1 MPADTI
7 LLNAK
12 ILTMDPARPR
22 AGAIAISGAHI
33 AAIGD
38 NDDARFAASPTAR
51 VIDAAGATVIPGF
64 IEGHLHLFAGAAEL
78 SHLQLGEVKG
88 REALA
93 AAIRSY
99 SANRKD
105 EPLLMAQGAVYT
117 ILSDRERIDRHVLD
131 AIIPDQP
138 FMMAAADHH
147 TVWANTIALE
157 RAGLLKGK
165 KLGPGNEV
173 VMGEDGLANGELR
186 EMEAFQPIFELAGG
200 RRERFGL
207 STGGEPDPPPSPAE
221 WAQDIR
227 IMKEGLAYCA
237 AHGITSVQ
245 NMDGNLYQL
254 ELLAA
259 IEAEGELICRAEIPF
274 HFKNFMDISML
285 DKASM
290 MARRY
295 NSEWLKS
302 GYVKLFY
309 DGVLEGW
316 TAIMVEPYA
325 DKPEERPDPLFSPER
340 FKELAI
346 EIDRRG
352 LQIAVHSIGDG
363 ATRAVL
369 DGYEAARR
377 ANGPRDSRHRIEH
390 IEVVHP
396 NDIPRFRALG
406 VIASM
411 QPRHCPGTL
420 GLPLEPILS
429 SLGPERWPYAYA
441 WKTLREAGARL
452 VFATDWPVSPIDP
465 MASIEAAMTRP
476 PLGPGL
482 KDERQTLHES
492 IASYTRD
499 GAYAEFMEH
508 RKGMLREGMLADLVV
523 MSGDL
528 ERAAPEGISAIRPR
542 LTMCGGR
549 VTFGE

>member
-7 LLNAK
+7 IINAR
-12 ILTMDPARPR
+12 ILTMDPRMPR
-22 AGAIAISGAHI
+22 AEALAIHGDHI
-33 AAIGD
+33 VAVGD
-38 NDDARFAASPTAR
+38 NDDARFAASPGAR
-51 VIDAAGATVIPGF
+51 VIDAGGKTVIPGF

-88 REALA
+88 KEALTG
-93 AAIRSY
+93 AIRAY
-99 SANRKD
+99 AATRKGD
-105 EPLLMAQGAVYT
+105 PLLMAQGAVYT
-117 ILSDRERIDRHVLD
+117 ILSDHERVDRHVLD

-147 TVWANTIALE
+147 TVWANTVALE
-157 RAGLLKGK
+157 RAGLLKGRA
-165 KLGPGNEV
+165 LGPGNEV
-173 VMGEDGLANGELR
+173 VMGSDGLASGELR
-186 EMEAFQPIFELAGG
+186 EMEAFQPVFDLAGG

-207 STGGEPDPPPSPAE
+207 STGGEPDPPPTPAE
-221 WAQDIR
+221 WAQDIK

-254 ELLAA
+254 ELLEE
-259 IEAEGELICRAEIPF
+259 IEKQGELICRVEIPF

-295 NSEWLKS
+295 RSEWLKS

-316 TAIMVEPYA
+316 TAVMVEPYC
-325 DKPEERPDPLFSPER
+325 DRPDERPKPLFSPER

-363 ATRAVL
+363 ATKAVL

-377 ANGPRDSRHRIEH
+377 ANGKRDSRHRIEH

-396 NDIPRFRALG
+396 SDIPRFTQLG

-429 SLGPERWPYAYA
+429 AIGPRRWPYAYA
-441 WKTLREAGARL
+441 WRTLREAGARL

-482 KDERQTLHES
+482 KDQRQTLMES
-492 IASYTRD
+492 LASYTSD

-508 RKGMLREGMLADLVV
+508 RKGMLREGMLADIVV
-523 MSGDL
+523 MGGDL
-528 ERAAPEGISAIRPR
+528 EKAAPEGLSAIRPR
-542 LTMCGGR
+542 ITICGGR
-549 VTFGE
+549 VVYEA